1 MQEYSNMI
9 NGKYFNPCWNGG
21 GGSIRL
27 AVTCLYHFIFS
38 GVQLLCI
45 GVLGEYVAKSYLEEK
60 KWLIYI

>member
-1 MQEYSNMI
+1 MENILIHVGM
-9 NGKYFNPCWNGG
+9 G